1 MTLLIA
7 GLLLLLGVHSIRLF
21 ADDWRSRTLARIG
34 RPVWITLHSLVSL
47 LGLLLLTWGF
57 AQVREQ
63 PLVLWSPPVATR
75 HLATLLMLAAFVLWS
90 AALVPG
96 NHIKARLH
104 HPLVLGVNIWALAH
118 LLATA
123 TLAHAV
129 LFGSLLVWGLLSFR
143 AAQRRELNEATPYP
157 TGRMLPTLATGALGI
172 LGWLVFAHWLH
183 GFLMGIRPVRWL

>member
-34 RPVWITLHSLVSL
+34 RPAWLALYSLVSL
-47 LGLLLLTWGF
+47 LGLLLLAWGF

-75 HLATLLMLAAFVLWS
+75 HLSTLLMLAAFVLWA

-104 HPLVLGVNIWALAH
+104 HPLVLGVNVWALAH

-129 LFGSLLVWGLLSFR
+129 LFGSLLLWGLLSFR
-143 AAQRRELNEATPYP
+143 AARRRDQRDGTSYP
-157 TGRMLPTLATGALGI
+157 AGRLRPTLLTGLLGL

-183 GFLMGIRPVRWL
+183 GLLMGIRPVRWL